1 MSAKANYFKIG
12 MFVITAILIAVIIVI
27 VLGAGTL
34 FREELIV
41 ETYIDGSVQG
51 LDVGAPVKFRGVKV
65 GGVKEITL
73 PRMAY
78 KVRQTAYPYVV
89 IRFTIDWALIGI
101 KEKEE
106 KKEFLSRWKVATEE
120 FGFRVRLASQG
131 LTGVAYLETDFLD
144 PERFP
149 PLEFDWEPKYP
160 VLPSAPSTLTAIK
173 ESIDKISRSLEKVN
187 FEELAD
193 EVKGTLQAI
202 EDKVAGVDTQRISDE
217 AVGLLAEVRKTNQRF
232 KKILDKPEID
242 DTLSDLKETMA
253 NAKTLTGSLKNKL
266 PETVAEIK
274 KAIRRI
280 DNMISSQQ
288 YDIEVMI
295 ENLRLI
301 SSNIRELT
309 ENIKRYP
316 SEIIFGKPP
325 APSKLGGG
333 E

>member
-1 MSAKANYFKIG
+1 
-12 MFVITAILIAVIIVI
+12 
-27 VLGAGTL
+27 LGAGML

-65 GGVKEITL
+65 GEVKEITL
-73 PRMAY
+73 VRMAY
-78 KVRQTAYPYVV
+78 KIRQTAYPYVV
-89 IRFTIDWALIGI
+89 IRFTIDWALIGV
-101 KEKEE
+101 EKEE
-106 KKEFLSRWKVATEE
+106 REEFVTRLKVATEE
-120 FGFRVRLASQG
+120 VGFRVRLASQG
-131 LTGVAYLETDFLD
+131 LTGVAYLEADFLD

-160 VLPSAPSTLTAIK
+160 VIPSAPSTLTAIK
-173 ESIDKISRSLEKVN
+173 ESIDKISISLEKVN

-193 EVKGTLQAI
+193 EVKGTLNAI
-202 EDKVAGVDTQRISDE
+202 EEKVEDIDTKGISDE
-217 AVGLLAEVRKTNQRF
+217 AVGLLAEVRKTNKRF

-253 NAKTLTGSLKNKL
+253 NANVLTGSLSNKL
-266 PETVAEIK
+266 PETVAEIR

-325 APSKLGGG
+325 APSKTGGG

>member
-12 MFVITAILIAVIIVI
+12 LFVITAALIAVIIVI
-27 VLGAGTL
+27 VLGAGML

-65 GGVKEITL
+65 GEVKEITL
-73 PRMAY
+73 VRMAY
-78 KVRQTAYPYVV
+78 KIRQTAYPYVV
-89 IRFTIDWALIGI
+89 IRFTIDWALIGV
-101 KEKEE
+101 EKEE
-106 KKEFLSRWKVATEE
+106 REEFVTRLKVATEE
-120 FGFRVRLASQG
+120 VGFRVRLASQG
-131 LTGVAYLETDFLD
+131 LTGVAYLEADFLD

-160 VLPSAPSTLTAIK
+160 VIPSAPSTLTAIK
-173 ESIDKISRSLEKVN
+173 ESIDKISISLEKVN

-193 EVKGTLQAI
+193 EVKGTLNAI
-202 EDKVAGVDTQRISDE
+202 EEKVEDIDTKGISDE
-217 AVGLLAEVRKTNQRF
+217 AVGLLAEVRKTNKRF

-253 NAKTLTGSLKNKL
+253 NANVLTGSLSNKL
-266 PETVAEIK
+266 PETVAEIR

-325 APSKLGGG
+325 APSKTGGG

>member
-12 MFVITAILIAVIIVI
+12 LFVIIATLIAVIIVI
-27 VLGAGTL
+27 VLGAGML
-34 FREELIV
+34 FREEVMV

-65 GGVKEITL
+65 GEVREITL
-73 PRMAY
+73 PRIAY
-78 KVRQTAYPYVV
+78 KLRQTAYPYVIV
-89 IRFTIDWALIGI
+89 RFTIDWGLIGVEK
-101 KEKEE
+101 KER
-106 KKEFLSRWKVATEE
+106 KEFLSRLKVATEE
-120 FGFRVRLASQG
+120 FGLRVRLASQG
-131 LTGVAYLETDFLD
+131 LTGVAYLEADWLD

-160 VLPSAPSTLTAIK
+160 VIPSAPSTLTAIK
-173 ESIDKISRSLEKVN
+173 ESIDKISSSLEKVN

-193 EVKGTLQAI
+193 DVKGTLNAI
-202 EDKVAGVDTQRISDE
+202 EEKVEGIDTKGISDN
-217 AVGLLAEVRKTNQRF
+217 VVDLLKEVRLTDKRLKQ
-232 KKILDKPEID
+232 ILDKPEID
-242 DTLSDLKETMA
+242 DALSDLRETMA
-253 NAKTLTGSLKNKL
+253 NAKTLTGSLSNKL
-266 PETVAEIK
+266 PETVAEIR

-325 APSKLGGG
+325 APSKPGGG